1 MLTSRI
7 TDARHA
13 FDTQNRR
20 AQDMDMGELTREEVA
35 ARIEAVE
42 ARIEARAQVTDSKI
56 DTLGNEMK
64 AEMRAL
70 AQATDSKITALA
82 QATDSKI
89 TALAQATDSKI
100 DLLRIELEMLRT
112 QMEARAHATDSKIE
126 ALDYKI
132 DSKVD
137 KGFADIIKWMVGAAI
152 AMMAIAV
159 TVIIFMIN
167 TAVSR
172 QVRFGVPAPAV
183 SAPAPPR

>member
-1 MLTSRI
+1 
-7 TDARHA
+7 
-13 FDTQNRR
+13 
-20 AQDMDMGELTREEVA
+20 MDMGELTREEVA
-35 ARIEAVE
+35 SRIEAVE

-56 DTLGNEMK
+56 DMLGNEMK

-70 AQATDSKITALA
+70 AQATDSKIA
-82 QATDSKI
+82 
-89 TALAQATDSKI
+89 
-100 DLLRIELEMLRT
+100 LLRNELEMLRI
-112 QMEARAHATDSKIE
+112 QMEARAQATDSKIE

-137 KGFADIIKWMVGAAI
+137 KGFSDVIKWMVGAAI

-172 QVRFGVPAPAV
+172 QLPYGGQAPAV
-183 SAPAPPR
+183 SVPAPPR